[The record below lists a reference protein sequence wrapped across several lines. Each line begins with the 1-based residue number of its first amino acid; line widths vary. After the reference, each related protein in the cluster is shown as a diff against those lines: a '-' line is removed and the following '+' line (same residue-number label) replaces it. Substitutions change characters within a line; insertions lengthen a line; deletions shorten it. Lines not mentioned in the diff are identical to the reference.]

1 MGREM
6 GLFPQGS
13 GKVLLT
19 TGGITSEYGANW
31 KNHGKSKLSYAQL
44 KNSVVPHCLL
54 SQVGNLLHQTPS
66 SLNLPALLCE
76 STCSSL
82 CLLNALCKLALSQY
96 PMQSHFFPF
105 AMNLTHVFFP
115 FCLLLKCSEL
125 DPFLK
130 THLNATYSKKP
141 SLLP

>member
-19 TGGITSEYGANW
+19 TGGITSEDGANW

-66 SLNLPALLCE
+66 SLNLPALLCVF
-76 STCSSL
+76 SMPSASWPFHNIL
-82 CLLNALCKLALSQY
+82 CNLI
-96 PMQSHFFPF
+96 FFP
-105 AMNLTHVFFP
+105 
-115 FCLLLKCSEL
+115 LL
-125 DPFLK
+125 
-130 THLNATYSKKP
+130 
-141 SLLP
+141 